1 MSNLALKLVASAAG
15 IPDRTATFTGELAAY
30 KYPRRIWFVDSLPT
44 GPTGK
49 LLRREVK
56 PPTEEASSPW

>member
-1 MSNLALKLVASAAG
+1 VALKEGASV
-15 IPDRTATFTGELAAY
+15 ELDEVRQFVKGRVAAY
-30 KYPRRIWFVDSLPT
+30 KYPRRIWFVDALPT

-56 PPTEEASSPW
+56 PPPEEA